1 MPVAT
6 RTAFATRVLASLR
19 RGWLIASRRA
29 ALRTRLRAE
38 GVRAPVQPRGFVANV
53 RTSLERGGLARG
65 RTGRASA
72 ARRQMV
78 AGRPPADGPAARGRR
93 PAGSDH
99 DPATL
104 RPRDHPTGAA

>member
-6 RTAFATRVLASLR
+6 RTAFATSVLASLR
-19 RGWLIASRRA
+19 RGWLLASRRA

-53 RTSLERGGLARG
+53 RTSLERGGLLAGTHRPGERG
-65 RTGRASA
+65 ATADGSRSS
-72 ARRQMV
+72 
-78 AGRPPADGPAARGRR
+78 PADRPGSRRRR
-93 PAGSDH
+93 PAGPDH

-104 RPRDHPTGAA
+104 